1 MRTTSVASDARRVPS
16 IAEQLRTARRRRARA
31 RRAGVAALLAAPAML
46 VIAHLV
52 DGAGVERAGAGSTGW
67 SATTATLAAPQATA
81 LDPGLVDAFVRAQ
94 ALADEAGHELTITSG
109 YRTADEQA
117 ALLEAE
123 VEERGSLAE
132 AMRWVFPPDRSM
144 HVRGLAID
152 VGDGSAA
159 DWLADGGARFGLC
172 KTLDWE
178 WWHFEWR
185 ARWEQAGACPAPART
200 PEDAPGP

>member
-46 VIAHLV
+46 VTAPLV
-52 DGAGVERAGAGSTGW
+52 DGAGVERAGAGSTSW

-117 ALLEAE
+117 SLLEAE

-144 HVRGLAID
+144 HVQGLAID
-152 VGDGSAA
+152 VGDGPAA
-159 DWLADGGARFGLC
+159 DWLAEEGAPFGLC
-172 KTLDWE
+172 QALSWE

-185 ARWEQAGACPAPART
+185 QRWEDARSCPPEARDPSEAPAR
-200 PEDAPGP
+200 